1 MLLSENNNMNMNKNK
16 SNDNDKNKNN
26 IDSEEREDDSAA
38 FMFKKVFF
46 EGVFGVESAGIA
58 AVAFMRFAHTQKNW
72 EKKP

>member
-1 MLLSENNNMNMNKNK
+1 MNMNKNKNK

-26 IDSEEREDDSAA
+26 IDSEEKMTRQRLCL
-38 FMFKKVFF
+38 KWFF
-46 EGVFGVESAGIA
+46 LEGEFGVESAGIA

>member
-1 MLLSENNNMNMNKNK
+1 MNMNKNKNK

-26 IDSEEREDDSAA
+26 IDSEEKMTRQRLCLKR
-38 FMFKKVFF
+38 FFF
-46 EGVFGVESAGIA
+46 EGEFGVESAGIA